1 MGPAG
6 EDGGQ
11 LGPAP
16 FTPGTGLATA
26 LPETSGDGT
35 IAPTKPDFE
44 PDSAPNPTTRP
55 AATAPLNSDLR
66 RAPAPAPVSEDLD
79 PTIAAGSVRASPWV
93 VMLHTIQLAA
103 LIVAALA
110 VLPLELAEPRLVFS
124 YCAPIVL
131 ICTAL
136 LFAAAT
142 RRDRDQSD
150 LHSAWALFAV
160 ATTGIALI
168 VVLRSI
174 VGGGQSSQST
184 AAGLTACSLVELTA
198 VWLLLRGR
206 SPRWAPSTGWDGSV
220 VALGATAIGIGLVE
234 LSRTFN
240 QTGTGATATDLARML
255 AEIAPFIAVLTALA
269 ITAPPPRPQLLRL
282 AGGLTA
288 VTLADVLALTLNGT
302 PALLTPV
309 IEDETRNLLARGLGL
324 LALTGYAALGLGATD
339 LTSGRRADRRRR
351 PGARSGSLAGG
362 VVVACTVIV
371 AAAVLDSRAPRVAA
385 GLALA
390 CLGIALARTR
400 RALREVQQAGRLD
413 PRPRTDDLTGLANRR
428 ALSEALAG
436 DRHPGGPDIGW
447 AGWAGW
453 ADEIALL
460 LVDLDRFKDVN
471 DGLGHE
477 AGDRLLTEVG
487 ARLRTALRPTQLLAR
502 LGGDEF
508 AIVLPA
514 AGAEQARRVAE
525 GLLGSLLEPFEI
537 DGSRLHVQASI
548 GMATCHPSRG
558 EPKDLLRQADV
569 AMYQAKSSGTGIE
582 LYDPERDEGGPERL
596 RRTDELRQ
604 ALQRGDIEVHIQ
616 PQVDLR
622 TGVITG
628 AEALARWRHP
638 EDGVLLP
645 DSFLPLAEHTGLMRP
660 VAAVVLDRALEAC
673 ATWWLAGHHVP
684 VSVNLGADDLR
695 DPKLPG
701 RVTDVLKRCCL
712 PADALRVEITEQ
724 ALLTDPAAAAVIL
737 ARWRADGIAVAI
749 DDFGTGY
756 SSLSYLREL
765 PIDEVKLDRAFIA
778 DIRRP
783 TTSTI
788 VRHTVAMAHGLWAR
802 VVAEGIE
809 DEATA
814 RILTDLGCDVG
825 QGLYFG
831 PAMTTSEFIARLQ
844 AEPR

>member
-1 MGPAG
+1 VL
-6 EDGGQ
+6 GG
-11 LGPAP
+11 
-16 FTPGTGLATA
+16 T
-26 LPETSGDGT
+26 
-35 IAPTKPDFE
+35 
-44 PDSAPNPTTRP
+44 
-55 AATAPLNSDLR
+55 
-66 RAPAPAPVSEDLD
+66 
-79 PTIAAGSVRASPWV
+79 
-93 VMLHTIQLAA
+93 AA
-103 LIVAALA
+103 LFAVAAERDLTHR
-110 VLPLELAEPRLVFS
+110 RLS
-124 YCAPIVL
+124 P
-131 ICTAL
+131 
-136 LFAAAT
+136 
-142 RRDRDQSD
+142 
-150 LHSAWALFAV
+150 AWALFALALV
-160 ATTGIALI
+160 GIAVTVLI
-168 VVLRSI
+168 RAVLGDDHPDRSTTI
-174 VGGGQSSQST
+174 
-184 AAGLTACSLVELTA
+184 ALTICSVLELTA
-198 VWLLLRGR
+198 IWLVMRGR

-220 VALGATAIGIGLVE
+220 VALGATAIGVAGFE
-234 LSRTFN
+234 LALSLDRAPSGPN
-240 QTGTGATATDLARML
+240 LTDLLWL
-255 AEIAPFIAVLTALA
+255 AATMALFVAVLTALA
-269 ITAPPPRPQLLRL
+269 VAAPTPRPQLARL
-282 AGGLTA
+282 AAGLTA
-288 VTLADVLALTLNGT
+288 VTLADLVGLTLNGT
-302 PALLTPV
+302 PALLTPALPGTA
-309 IEDETRNLLARGLGL
+309 ENLLARLLGL
-324 LALTGYAALGLGATD
+324 LALSGYAVLGLAAAD
-339 LTSGRRADRRRR
+339 LTVGRRADRRRR
-351 PGARSGSLAGG
+351 PGVRSGSLAGG
-362 VVVACTVIV
+362 VVLACTVIV
-371 AAAVLDSRAPRVAA
+371 AAAVVDPDAPRVAA

-400 RALREVQQAGRLD
+400 RALREVQRAGRID

-436 DRHPGGPDIGW
+436 DPHPGSDPDAGW

-477 AGDRLLTEVG
+477 AGDRLLTQVG

-508 AIVLPA
+508 AVVLPA

-558 EPKDLLRQADV
+558 EPTDLLRQADV
-569 AMYQAKSSGTGIE
+569 AMYHAKAAGTGIE

-622 TGVITG
+622 TGMITG

-660 VAAVVLDRALEAC
+660 VAAVVLDRALAAC
-673 ATWWLAGHHVP
+673 STWWQAGHQVP

-695 DPKLPG
+695 DPELPG
-701 RVTDVLKRCCL
+701 RVTDVLRRYEL
-712 PADALRVEITEQ
+712 PPDALRVEITEQ
-724 ALLTDPAAAAVIL
+724 ALLTDPAAAALVL

-778 DIRRP
+778 DIRRA

-814 RILTDLGCDVG
+814 RLITDLGADVG

-831 PAMTTSEFIARLQ
+831 AAMTTAEFVDRLQ
-844 AEPR
+844 AQRH

>member
-1 MGPAG
+1 MAPAG
-6 EDGGQ
+6 EDAGRPG
-11 LGPAP
+11 LATSGP
-16 FTPGTGLATA
+16 GSGLATA
-26 LPETSGDGT
+26 LPD
-35 IAPTKPDFE
+35 
-44 PDSAPNPTTRP
+44 TREH
-55 AATAPLNSDLR
+55 AS
-66 RAPAPAPVSEDLD
+66 PAPAP
-79 PTIAAGSVRASPWV
+79 IAAPDQPAPIGIPDPPAAISGGAAAALVSAEPSRWV
-93 VMLHTIQLAA
+93 VMLRTVQLVA
-103 LIVAALA
+103 LIVAALSVLA
-110 VLPLELAEPRLVFS
+110 ALPLGPGLGLGLPEASRLLP
-124 YCAPIVL
+124 YCAAVVL
-131 ICTAL
+131 ICTAA
-136 LFAAAT
+136 LFGGAA
-142 RRDRDQSD
+142 RRDRDHPR
-150 LHSAWALFAV
+150 LGAAWALFAV
-160 ATTGIALI
+160 ATTGIA
-168 VVLRSI
+168 VTVLLRA
-174 VGGGQSSQST
+174 VLGQGPLDRAT
-184 AAGLTACSLVELTA
+184 AAGLTAGGVLELTA
-198 VWLLLRGR
+198 IWLLLRGR

-220 VALGATAIGIGLVE
+220 VALGATAIGIGAFE
-234 LSRTFN
+234 LALTFS
-240 QTGTGATATDLARML
+240 QADSGPTVAELAWLLSSTAL
-255 AEIAPFIAVLTALA
+255 FVAVLTALA
-269 ITAPPPRPQLLRL
+269 IAAPTPRPQLLRL

-288 VTLADVLALTLNGT
+288 VTLADLLGLTLHGL

-309 IEDETRNLLARGLGL
+309 FEDGRENLVARLLGL
-324 LALTGYAALGLGATD
+324 LALAGYAALGLGAAD

-351 PGARSGSLAGG
+351 AGARSGSLAGG
-362 VVVACTVIV
+362 IVVACTVIV
-371 AAAVLDSRAPRVAA
+371 AAAVIDPRAPRVGA

-400 RALREVQQAGRLD
+400 RALRAVQRAGRTD

-436 DRHPGGPDIGW
+436 DRPAGGDPDAGW

-453 ADEIALL
+453 GDEIALL

-508 AIVLPA
+508 AVVLPA

-525 GLLGSLLEPFEI
+525 GLLSSLVEPFEI

-558 EPKDLLRQADV
+558 EPTDLLRQADV
-569 AMYQAKSSGTGIE
+569 AMYHAKATGAGIE
-582 LYDPERDEGGPERL
+582 LYDAERDEGGPERL

-673 ATWWLAGHHVP
+673 ATWWATGHHVP

-695 DPKLPG
+695 DPELPG
-701 RVTDVLKRCCL
+701 RVTDVLRRYSL
-712 PADALRVEITEQ
+712 PPDALRVEITEQ
-724 ALLTDPAAAAVIL
+724 ALLTDPKAAAVVL
-737 ARWRADGIAVAI
+737 ARWRADGVAVAI

-814 RILTDLGCDVG
+814 RIVTDLGCDVG

-831 PAMTTSEFIARLQ
+831 AAMTTPEFLTRLQ
-844 AEPR
+844 AQPR